1 MILFFIES
9 GSVLKACAYIPM
21 PSSRMLLLIG
31 TVIAVALTIIL
42 LRPWETTVGYRIDY
56 LRSRAAEIAECIESG
71 EAFRLTDDWVTENVS
86 VALTIKRPCEELI
99 VMMLN
104 YTRVLA
110 LSPVNIDEVVRGR
123 PEDRFSRLRSVA
135 VYINGT
141 HLIVDPKPILEYVK
155 VVEYNRTV
163 HVIKLT
169 IFNILGE
176 LRKDSTLAFNN
187 TINIVQYRFY
197 DYSGASEVIVSE
209 QNALSFTVEE
219 NDCLKIVVAIEEWVS
234 G

>member
-1 MILFFIES
+1 MIYIS
-9 GSVLKACAYIPM
+9 HNLKASEDTLM
-21 PSSRMLLLIG
+21 EVHRVLLIVG
-31 TVIAVALTIIL
+31 ATAAVVLSLLL
-42 LRPWETTVGYRIDY
+42 LRPWEATIAYRIDY
-56 LRSRAAEIAECIESG
+56 LRSKAIEIAECIESG
-71 EAFRLTDDWVTENVS
+71 KAFRLTDEWFKENVS
-86 VALTIKRPCEELI
+86 VVLTIKRPCEEPI

-110 LSPVNIDEVVRGR
+110 PSPVNVDEVVRGR
-123 PEDRFSRLRSVA
+123 PEDKFSQLRSVA

-141 HLIVDPKPILEYVK
+141 HLIVDPKPVLEYVK

-176 LRKDSTLAFNN
+176 LRKGSTLAFNS
-187 TINIVQYRFY
+187 TINLVQYRTY
-197 DYSGASEVIVSE
+197 DYSGESEVIVSG

>member
-1 MILFFIES
+1 MTDTLSMI
-9 GSVLKACAYIPM
+9 
-21 PSSRMLLLIG
+21 PSKTILIIG
-31 TVIAVALTIIL
+31 TTVAVILAIIF
-42 LRPWETTVGYRIDY
+42 YRLWDIAANY
-56 LRSRAAEIAECIESG
+56 RLEYIRSMATEMAECIEGLRSYRQS
-71 EAFRLTDDWVTENVS
+71 EIWFKENVS
-86 VALTIKRPCEELI
+86 IVLTIKRPCEEPI
-99 VMMLN
+99 VMTLN
-104 YTRVLA
+104 YTRVLTP
-110 LSPVNIDEVVRGR
+110 SPVNVDEVVRGR

-176 LRKDSTLAFNN
+176 LRKGSTLAFNS
-187 TINIVQYRFY
+187 TINLVQYRTY
-197 DYSGASEVIVSE
+197 DYSGASEVIVSG
-209 QNALSFTVEE
+209 QNAVSFTVEE
-219 NDCLKIVVAIEEWVS
+219 NDCLKIVVAVEQWVS

>member
-1 MILFFIES
+1 MEVHRF
-9 GSVLKACAYIPM
+9 
-21 PSSRMLLLIG
+21 LLIAG
-31 TVIAVALTIIL
+31 ATAAVVLSLLI
-42 LRPWETTVGYRIDY
+42 LRPWEATIAYRIDY
-56 LRSRAAEIAECIESG
+56 LRSKAVEVAECIESG

-86 VALTIKRPCEELI
+86 VALTITRPCEELI

-110 LSPVNIDEVVRGR
+110 PSPVNVDEVVRGR

-176 LRKDSTLAFNN
+176 LRKGSTLAFNS
-187 TINIVQYRFY
+187 TINLVQYRTY
-197 DYSGASEVIVSE
+197 DYSGESSVVISG
-209 QNALSFTVEE
+209 QNAVSFTVEE
-219 NDCLKIVVAIEEWVS
+219 NDCLKIVIAIEKWVS